1 MAVAPVWVRRPSLP
15 DSGLEGFFHVLPPFS
30 AASRLPGKITAWR
43 AQAMQRIL
51 LKAKIHR
58 AKVTGACLDYEGSLS
73 IDRTLMDLV
82 DIALYEQVNVY
93 NVNTGERFDTYAIP
107 APEGSGEICLNGA
120 AARKGQPGDLVI
132 IATYALLEE
141 AEIATHQPRVVFVDG
156 ENRPKPKT
164 R

>member
-1 MAVAPVWVRRPSLP
+1 MAVAPARVRRLSLP
-15 DSGLEGFFHVLPPFS
+15 DSGLEGFFHVLRHFGS
-30 AASRLPGKITAWR
+30 LQVTRKITAWR

-82 DIALYEQVNVY
+82 GIALYEQVNVY

-107 APEGSGEICLNGA
+107 APAGSGEICLNGA

-132 IATYALLEE
+132 VATYALLEE
-141 AEIATHQPRVVFVDG
+141 AEIANHQPRVVFVDG
-156 ENRPKPKT
+156 ENRPKPET